1 VERFH
6 RQLKGSL
13 KARLQGPRWMDELPL
28 VLLGIRTAWR
38 EDPDCSA
45 ADLVYGTCL
54 RLPGEFLPHEPR
66 DLRVSSEF
74 LNQLRDNM
82 HTALP
87 PAYEFHG
94 NRSAYT
100 PNSLA
105 STGYVYVR
113 HDAHRKPLQRP
124 YDGPF
129 KILET
134 HEKYFVLNV
143 NGRRDSVSV
152 DRLKTAYG
160 NQVDPQ
166 PAPVPPPLP
175 RTAPSAVAPQPTV
188 RSRSGRLIQV
198 PFRFR

>member
-1 VERFH
+1 M
-6 RQLKGSL
+6 
-13 KARLQGPRWMDELPL
+13 ALP
-28 VLLGIRTAWR
+28 
-38 EDPDCSA
+38 SA
-45 ADLVYGTCL
+45 YL
-54 RLPGEFLPHEPR
+54 GEFLPHEPR
-66 DLRVSSEF
+66 DSEVSSEF

-94 NRSAYT
+94 SRSAHT

-134 HEKYFVLNV
+134 HEKYYVLNV
-143 NGRRDSVSV
+143 NGRRDSVSI

-166 PAPVPPPLP
+166 LPPCPSSSPTHSSVSVPSSRATAYSALSLRQAHPGALPLSVGLAITVSLTGGALVALNYSE
-175 RTAPSAVAPQPTV
+175 RT
-188 RSRSGRLIQV
+188 
-198 PFRFR
+198 

>member
-1 VERFH
+1 
-6 RQLKGSL
+6 
-13 KARLQGPRWMDELPL
+13 
-28 VLLGIRTAWR
+28 
-38 EDPDCSA
+38 
-45 ADLVYGTCL
+45 
-54 RLPGEFLPHEPR
+54 
-66 DLRVSSEF
+66 
-74 LNQLRDNM
+74 M

-94 NRSAYT
+94 SRSAYT
-100 PNSLA
+100 PNSLV

-134 HEKYFVLNV
+134 HEKYYVLNV

-160 NQVDPQ
+160 NQVDTQ
-166 PAPVPPPLP
+166 PPIPPPLP
-175 RTAPSAVAPQPTV
+175 RTAPSQPTV
-188 RSRSGRLIQV
+188 HSRSGRLIQV
-198 PFRFR
+198 PFHFR